1 MCHYCIKNIYKGVVM
16 LNFLKIV
23 LLSIIITLGVSANED
38 LLSRATNGAATKNIV
53 GVKMLDDTD
62 MKQVIGG
69 YDFYR
74 LPELD
79 FRSGILYSLAFV
91 VTDDNGKLPAELYK
105 VNGGTL
111 DTNTVLIAHLRLGNG
126 KPQYYL
132 QVYNADKTYFDYAGP
147 QYSKIMTD
155 FQRIIR

>member
-1 MCHYCIKNIYKGVVM
+1 MKKLFKVALASALM
-16 LNFLKIV
+16 LSCAF
-23 LLSIIITLGVSANED
+23 AND
-38 LLSRATNGAATKNIV
+38 LLSKATNGAATKDIV
-53 GVKMLDDTD
+53 GVRMLDDTG